1 MRNEEKFRKASEPP
15 LDAIGGENLI
25 GSGFEEEMPEPDF
38 MPSTT
43 AAEGGE
49 R

>member
-1 MRNEEKFRKASEPP
+1 MRDIETFRTGSQSS
-15 LDAIGGENLI
+15 LDLIGGENLI

-43 AAEGGE
+43 ATEGGE

>member
-1 MRNEEKFRKASEPP
+1 MRKEEKFRTASQPS

-25 GSGFEEEMPEPDF
+25 GSGFEEEMPDSEF
-38 MPSTT
+38 ASLTT
-43 AAEGGE
+43 ETERGE

>member
-1 MRNEEKFRKASEPP
+1 MTKEEKFRTASQPS

-25 GSGFEEEMPEPDF
+25 GSGFEEEMPEPEF
-38 MPSTT
+38 AASTT
-43 AAEGGE
+43 ETEGGE